1 MRREMNKQIAII
13 VVLVL
18 VFLSGCGKEK
28 EAILAK
34 IDDDVVTL
42 NEFNKRISKLPEQ
55 YQQAVAKDKTRLL
68 EDLVI
73 ELLFYKEAIRR
84 GIDKQSDTKEVL
96 REARKKILMA
106 KFIEEEVEKTT
117 SVNDAEVRDYYE
129 ENKDKFIEPEKFRA
143 SHILVKTEEKAQEL
157 LDILSTGKDFEEVAS
172 TESMDITNKR
182 GGDIGYFRKGQLV
195 PEFEQACMKLEIGQV
210 SPIVKTSFGYHII
223 KLTDKVPTST
233 KTFEEVKEKI
243 ASELLMVKRKEK
255 FNKVIRDLKNKAYI
269 EINYELIQDDDEDQ

>member
-143 SHILVKTEEKAQEL
+143 SHILVKTEEKAQDL

>member
-1 MRREMNKQIAII
+1 MNKQIAII